1 MNITLR
7 KSLAA
12 LLVIGGFFLSPISVS
27 ASLLKAY
34 DEGSEGA
41 ANEKWNHRMENAFL
55 IDDDQFDSSSV
66 GDYIDIKGYGRYG
79 DAALD
84 FGDTFRAYLHAGVT
98 YRAYTNPLDRFTAPN
113 NVAGSPPTDVI
124 HDTTLTVVDGG
135 PPPAA
140 NNPDFDFSASG
151 YKFLGSNDIGND
163 SNQFAF
169 SSKVDFT
176 ADRTGYYYFFVTER
190 FDSTFSGRYYGGA
203 SSSSDTDD
211 DPGNYLSYGDGI
223 GTYGGV
229 QGGMF
234 VKDNGTG
241 YTPTGSVFG
250 DLSATYTYWLRLE
263 QTGGNPPVNAVPEP
277 SSIAIFSV
285 VGIGG
290 LMLRRR
296 MKKKS

>member
-1 MNITLR
+1 MNITLQ

-12 LLVIGGFFLSPISVS
+12 LLVIGGLFLSPISVS
-27 ASLLKAY
+27 ASLIGEY
-34 DEGSEGA
+34 DEGDEGS
-41 ANEKWNHRMENAFL
+41 NNDNFNHRMENAFL
-55 IDDDQFDSSSV
+55 IDDDQFSSSSV
-66 GDYIDIKGYGRYG
+66 GDYIDIKGYGRVGDAVRDYG
-79 DAALD
+79 D
-84 FGDTFRAYLHAGVT
+84 T
-98 YRAYTNPLDRFTAPN
+98 YRAYLYAGVSYRAWTNPKDVPEFG
-113 NVAGSPPTDVI
+113 GSQPALLID
-124 HDTTLTVVDGG
+124 DTTLTVVDGG

-140 NNPDFDFSASG
+140 NNPDFDFEASG
-151 YKFLGSNDIGND
+151 YKLIGSNDVGND
-163 SNQFAF
+163 TEQFAF

-176 ADRTGYYYFFVTER
+176 AARTGYHYFFVTEHYLPGVVEG
-190 FDSTFSGRYYGGA
+190 TNRYYGGITSSTSEDLKDYA
-203 SSSSDTDD
+203 SH
-211 DPGNYLSYGDGI
+211 GDGI

-234 VKDNGTG
+234 VADNGTG

-250 DLSATYTYWLRLE
+250 DLSDGYYYYLRLE

>member
-34 DEGSEGA
+34 DEGDEGS
-41 ANEKWNHRMENAFL
+41 NNDNFNHRMENAFL
-55 IDDDQFDSSSV
+55 VDDDQFSSSSV

-98 YRAYTNPLDRFTAPN
+98 YRAYTNPLDRFSAPN

-140 NNPDFDFSASG
+140 NNPNFDFEAAG
-151 YKFLGSNDIGND
+151 YKLIGSNDIRTGFSD
-163 SNQFAF
+163 SFAY

-176 ADRTGYYYFFVTER
+176 AARTGYYYFFVSEAAPPGV
-190 FDSTFSGRYYGGA
+190 SGSFYGGV
-203 SSSSDTDD
+203 SSSSATDAGA
-211 DPGNYLSYGDGI
+211 GNYGSYGDGI
-223 GTYGGV
+223 GTYGGLTS
-229 QGGMF
+229 GMF

-241 YTPTGSVFG
+241 YTPTGSVLG
-250 DLSATYTYWLRLE
+250 DLSDNYYYWLRLE
-263 QTGGNPPVNAVPEP
+263 QTGGSPQPVPEP

-296 MKKKS
+296 MMKKKS